1 MEIRMATATAVKPS
15 TPKQLPP
22 PNSDFYQFA
31 ETLSADELAILKKV
45 RSFMESKVAP
55 IINKYWVED
64 AFPFEVLPGFKELN
78 IGGLGIQG
86 YGCAGGSQLL
96 IGLVAMELA
105 RFDVS
110 IATFF
115 GVHSGLA
122 MGSIALV
129 GSEEQKQKWLP
140 PMARMEKI
148 GCFGLTEP
156 LVGSG
161 TGAGLTTTAKR
172 EGAAAGF
179 DQRFDL

>member
-15 TPKQLPP
+15 TPKLPP

-31 ETLSADELAILKKV
+31 ETLSADELAIFKKV

-86 YGCAGGSQLL
+86 YGSAGGSQLL

-122 MGSIALV
+122 MAWTRS
-129 GSEEQKQKWLP
+129 
-140 PMARMEKI
+140 
-148 GCFGLTEP
+148 T
-156 LVGSG
+156 G
-161 TGAGLTTTAKR
+161 TPRLCATSS
-172 EGAAAGF
+172 
-179 DQRFDL
+179 